1 MEHWSQSSRI
11 KYLEGYEKNGTLIST
26 PELCR
31 RARVTYRMLN
41 SWVALGVVTPAVE
54 SRGSGTVQRW
64 FQYQVGEVI
73 EIRELKREQRRL
85 GDLIE
90 KRRRSNAR

>member
-11 KYLEGYEKNGTLIST
+11 EYLEGQEHLGTLIST

-31 RARVTYRMLN
+31 RAKVTYRMLN
-41 SWVALGVVTPAVE
+41 MWVVLGLVKPAVE
-54 SRGSGTVQRW
+54 SRGSGTVRRW

-73 EIRELKREQRRL
+73 EIRELKREQKCL
-85 GDLIE
+85 DDLVN
-90 KRRRSNAR
+90 RRRRR